1 MNILVVSGTFHPRKF
16 GGITAVSFNVSK
28 KMVELGHDVT
38 VYTTDLGN
46 YPNSRLKVHNVENY
60 GGMEIHYFRNLS
72 NYLAFKHRLF
82 LPIQMLLK
90 LRKNSNQFDIIH
102 LHDFRSLLSIIV
114 HHYAKKYRI
123 PYVLQAHGSVPYLSQ
138 KEFFKKVFDKYWGYN
153 LLNDASKII
162 ALTETELEQYYQM
175 GVPKYKIE
183 TIPNGIDL
191 SEYHHLPP
199 RGEFREKYG
208 IKIDEKVILF
218 LGRIDKIKGVDLLIN
233 SFSEISKELDTV
245 KLVMV
250 GPDEGFLNH
259 IKKIVVDQKI
269 SDKVIF
275 TGPLY
280 KKDKLASYVDAD
292 VYVLPSRYETFPN
305 TVLEACVCG
314 TPVIVTNNCGIS
326 DLVNNKVGYV
336 VDFDINKLK
345 DTIIKLLNDEDQ
357 KTKFGDKAKILV
369 KENFDWNN
377 ISKKIEAVY
386 ISILNSLS

>member
-138 KEFFKKVFDKYWGYN
+138 KEFFKKVFDKLWGHKI
-153 LLNDASKII
+153 LNDASKVI
-162 ALTETELEQYYQM
+162 AITETELEHYKKM
-175 GVPKYKIE
+175 DVSEDKIE
-183 TIPNGIDL
+183 IVPNGINL
-191 SEYHHLPP
+191 SEYQNLPEK
-199 RGEFREKYG
+199 GEFRIKHG
-208 IKIDEKVILF
+208 ITKNERIILY
-218 LGRIDKIKGVDLLIN
+218 LGRLYKSKGIGMLIK
-233 SFSEISKELDTV
+233 SFSEIIKDVNNV
-245 KLVMV
+245 KLVIV
-250 GPDEGFLNH
+250 GPDEGVLDDLKDLSNILALGDNILF
-259 IKKIVVDQKI
+259 I
-269 SDKVIF
+269 
-275 TGPLY
+275 GPLY
-280 KKDKLASYVDAD
+280 KRDKMAAYVDAD
-292 VYVLPSRYETFPN
+292 VFVTPSFSGFPLTF
-305 TVLEACVCG
+305 LESCICG
-314 TPVIVTNNCGIS
+314 TPIITTNNGDKINWINNIGYA
-326 DLVNNKVGYV
+326 VN
-336 VDFDINKLK
+336 FDMNELK
-345 DTIIKLLNDEDQ
+345 DSIIKLLNDNEQ
-357 KTKFGDKAKILV
+357 KLELGEKAKILV
-369 KENFDWNN
+369 NDNFDWNV
-377 ISKKIEAVY
+377 ISKKIEDVY
-386 ISILNSLS
+386 ISILNK